1 MSKVTGVVEKVLDFK
16 TVRGVMYSIKV
27 NDTLYGMGSNKP
39 KCNVGDTVSFSYT
52 EKGQY
57 KNVDTKAGIEIL
69 AGPPAAQQSSGGGG
83 SGYQDKQVVISRQS
97 ALNSAL
103 QFVEILVAA
112 DAVPGVGKTTKV
124 EDKYSILE
132 HLVNE
137 KAEEFYVANM
147 AGQAPAGTAA
157 TPKEEWPDADRT
169 D

>member
-16 TVRGVMYSIKV
+16 TARGVMYSIKV

-39 KCNVGDTVSFSYT
+39 KCNVGDTVSFTYT

-57 KNVDTKAGIEIL
+57 KNVDTKAGIEVM
-69 AGPPAAQQSSGGGG
+69 AGPPAASAGSGGGG
-83 SGYQDKQVVISRQS
+83 GYQDKQVVISRQS

-124 EDKYSILE
+124 EDKYAILE
-132 HLVNE
+132 QLVNE

-147 AGQAPAGTAA
+147 AGQAPTGNVP
-157 TPKEEWPDADRT
+157 TPREEWPDADRT